1 MRRGLGLLGRYYGGE
16 GHGDRVVDQ
25 LAAGDVTY
33 RASRVAFLA
42 VYSLLLYAWA
52 TGLHETH
59 PGLIA
64 ELAAFDPGVH
74 PALGD
79 LGHAVA
85 AGEGAPVDPYF
96 LLL

>member
-1 MRRGLGLLGRYYGGE
+1 MRLLQRYYGGE

-25 LAAGDVTY
+25 LVAGDVTY

-52 TGLHETH
+52 TGLKETQ
-59 PGLIA
+59 PELVA

-74 PALGD
+74 PALRD
-79 LGHAVA
+79 LGSAVA
-85 AGEGAPVDPYF
+85 AGQDGALEPNF
-96 LLL
+96 LLLRQR